1 MERERWGYKMTFTSK
16 LKKTSLMILGVLCI
30 GMGSGMFRYSGFG
43 ADPFTTMN
51 LGISTLLDMS
61 FGNLQLLMNALLFV
75 PVLIWGRDTI
85 GIGTA
90 CNMVL
95 VGYISDGMVQV
106 LNGMMGAS
114 SLSFR
119 ILFLVSAM
127 GIASFGVACYIKTE
141 LGVAPYDALQLMI
154 EKYSRRKITYRIARI
169 GCDLTC
175 LVTGIFAVLL
185 AKESLFTLVG
195 VGTICN
201 VLFMGPIIQFFLEWL
216 GRLEHRHPVRQ
227 EEVNF

>member
-1 MERERWGYKMTFTSK
+1 MYWYGKWDVSLFGVWSRSIHNNESWNQHIVGYVFWKFATSDECSFIC
-16 LKKTSLMILGVLCI
+16 TC
-30 GMGSGMFRYSGFG
+30 
-43 ADPFTTMN
+43 PN
-51 LGISTLLDMS
+51 L
-61 FGNLQLLMNALLFV
+61 
-75 PVLIWGRDTI
+75 GRDTI

-175 LVTGIFAVLL
+175 LVTGIFAVL
-185 AKESLFTLVG
+185 
-195 VGTICN
+195 
-201 VLFMGPIIQFFLEWL
+201 
-216 GRLEHRHPVRQ
+216 
-227 EEVNF
+227 